1 MNARMVKILCTVL
14 IGPCLAQNCPL
25 LGPAYPPPTDPASSS
40 FLAAAERFEG
50 LLKSDSRIDRQRV
63 SFAVQV
69 YSSSSTA
76 PMYSHYSTAPFLN
89 TSKVGPDTLF
99 RTHSIS
105 KVMTVY
111 TIISKLGHK
120 YWDEPVTKDVP
131 EVAVRPQRDGIGSP
145 DWSEVTL
152 GGLASQ
158 MSGISR
164 DYTRNTTAPP
174 SDALGDISTAFSEMP
189 FFRPLNQSELVRC
202 GSTGFK
208 PCTREEA
215 TKLIL
220 STYPVSATSSTPN
233 YSNMAFQ
240 ILAYAIETITQTPFP
255 DLVRAQLVQPLN
267 LTRTFLTNPGNDTN
281 AVIYNGWDLDFGDE
295 APTAGYYQSVSDLT
309 TLGRS
314 ILSSTLMPA
323 VSTRKWLKPVTH
335 TSSLLF
341 SIGRPWEILRQTIPI
356 STSVGTTTTRI
367 TDIYTKQGGGDTYT
381 SLIALSPDHNIG
393 ISITS
398 AGPSSFS
405 SGMEIIRDAF
415 MAIWLPAAEQAA
427 REQAQRYL
435 AGTYTSSIDNSS
447 LVIAIETNQPGL
459 LVSKMVSN
467 GTDMLALIAEYQQ
480 REKGTQL
487 GMWLY
492 PVGLAEGNRTAF
504 RGVLGLVGRAAA
516 ADCGS
521 WAEGDRLRWGNYP
534 VDLLIFETGGDGR
547 AKRVEMPVLGR
558 SLERA

>member
-1 MNARMVKILCTVL
+1 MAKILCLQLLTYGVL

-25 LGPAYPPPTDPASSS
+25 LGPAYPPPTDPVSSS
-40 FLAAAERFEG
+40 FLAAAETFDG
-50 LLKSDSRIDRQRV
+50 LLKLDSRIDRQRV

-99 RTHSIS
+99 RIHSIS

-111 TIISKLGHK
+111 AIISKLGHK
-120 YWDEPVTKDVP
+120 YWDEPVTKYVP
-131 EVAVRPQRDGIGSP
+131 ELAVRPQRDGIGSP

-164 DYTRNTTAPP
+164 DY
-174 SDALGDISTAFSEMP
+174 ALGDISTAFTEMP
-189 FFRPLNQSELVRC
+189 FSRPLNQSELVRC

-215 TKLIL
+215 IKLIL
-220 STYPVSATSSTPN
+220 STYPVSAASSTPN

-255 DLVRAQLVQPLN
+255 DLVRAQLIQPLN

-314 ILSSTLMPA
+314 IISSTLMPA
-323 VSTRKWLKPVTH
+323 ISTRKWLKPVTH
-335 TSSLLF
+335 TSSLVF
-341 SIGRPWEILRQTIPI
+341 SLGRPWEILRQTIPI
-356 STSVGTTTTRI
+356 STSPSTSTSRV

-415 MAIWLPAAEQAA
+415 MDIWLPAAEQAA
-427 REQAQRYL
+427 REQARRDL
-435 AGTYTSSIDNSS
+435 AGTYMYTSSIDNSS
-447 LVIAIETNQPGL
+447 SLVTVAIETNQPGL
-459 LVSKMVSN
+459 FVSKMVSN

-480 REKGTQL
+480 RGEKGTQL

-492 PVGLAEGNRTAF
+492 PAVGLTEGNRTAF
-504 RGVLGLVGRAAA
+504 RGVLGLVGRPAA

-534 VDLLIFETGGDGR
+534 VDLLIFETEGDGR
-547 AKRVEMPVLGR
+547 AERVEVPVLGR